1 MVLVN
6 TVLAQMAE
14 PLKTRYTLLH
24 RAHDVGDEAAWQ
36 ELVVYYRR
44 FIAHVLRRMN
54 VRSSDVDDL
63 TQQVLIKLSQSLPKY
78 DRSKARFRTWLSTI
92 VRNTAI
98 NHFEKDSRN
107 PSRPNALE
115 DTEVAMHF
123 ERPAELEALI
133 ESEWATFIASTA
145 MERVRLAFRGRAVE
159 VFELGLQGLSA
170 DEISERTGLSV
181 STIYTL
187 RKRVK
192 QRLYTEIRSLKSELE

>member
-1 MVLVN
+1 MS
-6 TVLAQMAE
+6 E

-44 FIAHVLRRMN
+44 FIAYVLRRMN
-54 VRSSDVDDL
+54 VPSNDVDDL
-63 TQQVLIKLSQSLPKY
+63 TQQVLIKLSQNLPSY

-92 VRNTAI
+92 IRNTAI
-98 NHFEKDSRN
+98 NHFNKESRN

-115 DTEVAMHF
+115 DSELATQF
-123 ERPAELEALI
+123 ERPAELDQLI
-133 ESEWATFIASTA
+133 ESEWAAFIASTA
-145 MERVRLAFRGRAVE
+145 MERVRAAFKGRAVE
-159 VFELGLQGLSA
+159 VFELGLEGLSA
-170 DEISERTGLSV
+170 EAVSERIGLSV